1 MIPNMGTLKKTKEVK
16 KTQKGFM
23 EALFT
28 STQRKVLGLLFG
40 QPKRR
45 YFMSE
50 LISIA
55 ESGSGTVQRELAK
68 LTDSG
73 LVTAEKQGIQKY
85 YQANTQSPI
94 FDELYSIFSKTAGLN
109 TLLSRALEETNAK
122 IELALIFGSSAKG
135 QDKVNS
141 DIDLLIVSDDLTLE
155 VLYNSLE
162 KVEITTRRKVSP
174 VIYTRAEFTK
184 KRNTGNSFLERV
196 LKGKFTTLIGNAN
209 DER

>member
-1 MIPNMGTLKKTKEVK
+1 MGSARTKNEVK
-16 KTQKGFM
+16 KTPIGFM

-73 LVTAEKQGIQKY
+73 LVTTEKQGIQKY
-85 YQANTQSPI
+85 YQANTNSPI
-94 FDELYSIFSKTAGLN
+94 FDELCSIFSKTTGLS

-122 IELALIFGSSAKG
+122 IQLALIFGSYAKG
-135 QDKVNS
+135 QDKVTS

-155 VLYNSLE
+155 VLYSALE
-162 KVEITTRRKVSP
+162 KVEEATRRKVSP
-174 VIYTRAEFTK
+174 IIYTRSEYNK
-184 KRNTGNSFLERV
+184 KRKANNSFLERV
-196 LKGKFTTLIGNAN
+196 LKGKLTILIGNPK
-209 DER
+209 DE